1 MVDFIDQYR
10 RRWPVEAICTALTEA
25 GCAIAPS
32 TYYAARGRGPSARA
46 LRDEELK
53 EQIMDVYEDSG
64 GIYGRRKI
72 RAALA
77 RKGITVAKCTVE
89 RLCGDLG
96 IRGVVRGKF
105 PRTTKPAAETE
116 HPGDLVDRA
125 FAATAP
131 NQLWV
136 ADITYVRT
144 DAGWVYVAFVLDVFS
159 RMIVGWQ
166 TSTRMFADL
175 AIDALA
181 MGLWLRRRTG
191 QDITGLIH
199 HSDRGVQYRAVR
211 YTQALDEAGAVAS
224 VGSRGDSYDNAMAEA
239 LNSLYKH
246 ELIYRK
252 GPWRS
257 TNAVEI
263 ATAEWVHWYNTAR
276 LHGELDHRP
285 PTEIED
291 LYWQQHAAA
300 ETEPAL
306 QNK

>member
-1 MVDFIDQYR
+1 MQ
-10 RRWPVEAICTALTEA
+10 
-25 GCAIAPS
+25 
-32 TYYAARGRGPSARA
+32 
-46 LRDEELK
+46 
-53 EQIMDVYEDSG
+53 VYEASG

-77 RKGITVAKCTVE
+77 RQGIQVAKCTIE
-89 RLCGDLG
+89 RLCRELG

-105 PRTTKPAAETE
+105 PRTTTPAAETE
-116 HPGDLVDRA
+116 RPADLVDRA
-125 FAATAP
+125 FTATVP

-181 MGLWLRRRTG
+181 MGLWLRRRAG
-191 QDITGLIH
+191 QDLTALIH
-199 HSDRGVQYRAVR
+199 HSDRGVQYRAIR

-246 ELIYRK
+246 ELIYKK
-252 GPWRS
+252 GPWTS

-263 ATAEWVHWYNTAR
+263 ATAEWVYWYNTTR
-276 LHGELDHRP
+276 LHGELDYRP
-285 PTEIED
+285 PTEVEAA
-291 LYWQQHAAA
+291 YWEQYAVNSAQ
-300 ETEPAL
+300 EPVL
-306 QNK
+306 QNN